1 MLKSD
6 LCFCHW
12 KAEDKLAQFYTLSK
26 SLIQL
31 NTISKPSVEAHTH
44 PHRQKKKTHGISYTI
59 IKVSARLYLM
69 ALSF

>member
-31 NTISKPSVEAHTH
+31 NTISTPSVEAHTST
-44 PHRQKKKTHGISYTI
+44 QTKEENTQYWLYYSEG
-59 IKVSARLYLM
+59 SARLYLM